1 MNDREKLIEMLTE
14 PLPVVESPLGDEF
27 SPKMKMG
34 LIYAGNVAD
43 HLLANGVT
51 FHKWVPTALGFFPEE
66 HGRYLC
72 VVRSFA
78 FPGRFYRTILQYDNY
93 GFREGNIY
101 TDDVAYWMP
110 LPEPPK
116 EEDND

>member
-1 MNDREKLIEMLTE
+1 MTDREKLIELQKTNCKQNKPCVASCLECM
-14 PLPVVESPLGDEF
+14 
-27 SPKMKMG
+27 
-34 LIYAGNVAD
+34 AD
-43 HLLANGVT
+43 HLIANGVT
-51 FHKWVPTALGFFPEE
+51 FHKWVPTALGFFPDEY
-66 HGRYLC
+66 GRYLC

-78 FPGRFYRTILQYDNY
+78 FPGCFYQTILQYDNY

-116 EEDND
+116 EEKNNG

>member
-1 MNDREKLIEMLTE
+1 MEGKTMTDRERLVILLTGAHNISCDASMTRCASYKE
-14 PLPVVESPLGDEF
+14 QLELE
-27 SPKMKMG
+27 
-34 LIYAGNVAD
+34 AD

-78 FPGRFYRTILQYDNY
+78 FPGRFYQSILQYDNY

-110 LPEPPK
+110 LPNLPGGE
-116 EEDND
+116 